1 MWNTMESEV
10 IDMNLF
16 TVKEVANMLRLT
28 EKTVYKMIKTG
39 AISSVKIG
47 GVLRIKQEE
56 VDRIMKEG
64 A

>member
-1 MWNTMESEV
+1 
-10 IDMNLF
+10 MNLF
-16 TVKEVANMLRLT
+16 TVKEVAKMLRLT

-47 GVLRIKQEE
+47 GALRVTQEE
-56 VDRIMKEG
+56 LDKVMKEG

>member
-1 MWNTMESEV
+1 MIV
-10 IDMNLF
+10 MNLF
-16 TVKEVANMLRLT
+16 TVKEVAKMLRLT

-47 GVLRIKQEE
+47 GALRITQEA
-56 VDRIMKEG
+56 VDRILERG